1 LDPPDAAGPEPLRND
16 AVLEIVNADMP
27 FLVDSV
33 LAELA
38 ERGIEV
44 RFVVHPVLS
53 VERDAAGR
61 VTAFKGAKPAAG
73 ALRETVIYI
82 QIQRTEEEGRRAE
95 IVQAIA
101 QVLVDVRL
109 CVEDWRAMTARVA
122 GMVAELKANPP
133 PLPAAEITE
142 AVAFLEWLADNN
154 FTFLGI
160 RDYTFTAGE
169 DALEPVFETGLGILR
184 SRDMRVLQRWN
195 QPLVIP
201 PPIPPLLQHP

>member
-1 LDPPDAAGPEPLRND
+1 
-16 AVLEIVNADMP
+16 
-27 FLVDSV
+27 SV

-61 VTAFKGAKPAAG
+61 LTAFKGAKPAAG
-73 ALRETVIYI
+73 ALRESVIYI
-82 QIQRTEEEGRRAE
+82 HIERIEEEARRAE
-95 IVQAIA
+95 IVEAIER
-101 QVLVDVRL
+101 VLADVRL
-109 CVEDWRAMTARVA
+109 CVQDWRAMTARVA
-122 GMVAELKANPP
+122 DMVAELKANPP
-133 PLPAAEITE
+133 PLPAAEIAE

-184 SRDMRVLQRWN
+184 ARDMRVMQRWN
-195 QPLVIP
+195 QPLVITP
-201 PPIPPLLQHP
+201 QMRAHLRRDDEGLIPTLHHP